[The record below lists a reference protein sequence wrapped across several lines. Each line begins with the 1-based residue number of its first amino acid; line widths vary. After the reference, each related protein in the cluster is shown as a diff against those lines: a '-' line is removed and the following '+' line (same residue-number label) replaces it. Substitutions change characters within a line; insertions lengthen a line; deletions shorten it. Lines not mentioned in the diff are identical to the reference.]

1 MSENRKKILYVDLDN
16 TLVDFRS
23 GIDQL
28 APDARTKFEGK
39 FDEAPGIFGTMAP
52 LPGAIEAFV
61 ELSTLFDAY
70 ILSTAPWLNPSAWSD
85 KLLWVQKYFGVEKD
99 TPAHKRLILSHNKN
113 LNHGDFIVDDR
124 IHNGVKDFTGEH
136 IHFGQG
142 DFPTWAE
149 VLDYLRTRA

>member
-28 APDARTKFEGK
+28 DPAARSEFEGN
-39 FDEAPGIFGTMAP
+39 FDEAPGIFGTMTP

-61 ELSTLFDAY
+61 ELATLFDAY

-85 KLLWVQKYFGVEKD
+85 KLLWVQKYFGVEKG

-142 DFPTWAE
+142 DFPTWVE